1 METEILNWLRDNLP
15 EHLRLN
21 LGIGDDAAILDW
33 SLSPHCLITTDML
46 SDDVDF
52 RWGIDSPHA
61 IGHKALAVNLS
72 DLAAMA
78 VKPVAAV
85 IAIAIPHP
93 TLPQD
98 IGQLFE
104 GILSLASQFDV
115 AIAGGDL
122 QVWDGPLSIT
132 ITALG
137 EPTQNEPLRRA
148 GAQPGDGIIVTGAF
162 GGSILG
168 RHLDFLPRVQEALLL
183 NSQYLLHAA
192 IDVSDGLSLDLA
204 RLCEES
210 RCGAVIDLE
219 TIPVTNAARQLATSS
234 SEEKTALEHA
244 LGDGE
249 DFELIL
255 TGANDEINRLINE
268 QPLKI
273 PVTRIGTITKQ
284 LGLWN
289 GIAGV
294 PKEALQPRGYVHG
307 QQEMS

>member
-1 METEILNWLRDNLP
+1 METEILNWLRNNLP

-33 SLSPHCLITTDML
+33 SLSPHCLVTTDML

-78 VKPVAAV
+78 VQPVAAV
-85 IAIAIPHP
+85 IAIAIPHS
-93 TLPQD
+93 TLLED
-98 IGQLFE
+98 IGQLYE
-104 GILSLASQFDV
+104 GILSLARQFDV
-115 AIAGGDL
+115 AIAGGDI
-122 QVWDGPLSIT
+122 QVWDGPMSIT

-137 EPTQNEPLRRA
+137 EPTQNEPLRRS

-168 RHLDFLPRVQEALLL
+168 HHLDFLPRVQEALLL
-183 NSQYLLHAA
+183 TSQYRLHAA

-210 RCGAVIDLE
+210 QCGAVIDLE
-219 TIPVTNAARQLATSS
+219 TIPVANAARQLATSS
-234 SEEKTALEHA
+234 SKNTTALEHA

-255 TGANDEINRLINE
+255 TGANDEINRIITE
-268 QPLKI
+268 QPLTI

-284 LGLWN
+284 LGLWT
-289 GIAGV
+289 GKSGV
-294 PKEALQPRGYVHG
+294 LREALQIRGYVHG
-307 QQEMS
+307 QQEIS

>member
-1 METEILNWLRDNLP
+1 METEILNWLRNNLP

-33 SLSPHCLITTDML
+33 SLSPHCLVTTDML

-52 RWGIDSPHA
+52 RWGIDSPYA

-78 VKPVAAV
+78 VQPVAAV
-85 IAIAIPHP
+85 IAIAIPHS
-93 TLPQD
+93 TLLED
-98 IGQLFE
+98 IGQLYE
-104 GILSLASQFDV
+104 GILSLARQFDV
-115 AIAGGDL
+115 AIAGGDI
-122 QVWDGPLSIT
+122 QVWDGPMSIT

-137 EPTQNEPLRRA
+137 EPTQNEPLRRS

-168 RHLDFLPRVQEALLL
+168 HHLDFLPRVQEALLL
-183 NSQYLLHAA
+183 TSQYRLHAA

-210 RCGAVIDLE
+210 QCGAVIDLE

-234 SEEKTALEHA
+234 SKNTTALEHA

-255 TGANDEINRLINE
+255 TGANDEINRITTE
-268 QPLKI
+268 QPLTI

-284 LGLWN
+284 LGLWT
-289 GIAGV
+289 GKSGV
-294 PKEALQPRGYVHG
+294 PREALQIRGYVHG
-307 QQEMS
+307 QQEIS